1 MVDYSYRLA
10 SNTANRPT
18 VTGTSRGSHRT
29 INYYTSTT
37 TYGEPLTWAGNS
49 PTAFPDSRIT
59 DIRLNVTTYHPLS
72 PTATTTFTNGVW
84 TGNLSI
90 ASAAGSM
97 AVTATDSSLTGT
109 SNNFEV
115 ISTAFTLSPE
125 PAFTGGLANTLA
137 WNLPATGLEYELER
151 SATPDFTSPVSS
163 GFLPGSTTTFAGLV
177 DGQTYHYR
185 VRMRRQGALSW
196 TSGWS
201 AAISSTQDA
210 SPPVLT
216 IPDLTTANASATL
229 TGTATDATSGVS
241 SVTVA
246 GNAATTANAFANWTR
261 NVTGLADGSNSIT
274 VTASD
279 NAVPPNTASVTAIVY
294 RITTPTGDPD
304 NNGINSLVEHALGIP
319 TGAPNAHSML
329 PAATVQTEAGTGA
342 KYLSMQFRRR
352 IQRSGLAYTVETST
366 NLTNWDET
374 GASVQEM
381 SVTPT
386 GDGVT
391 EAVTVRVTPA
401 MSASNTKGYVRLRI
415 TTN

>member
-1 MVDYSYRLA
+1 VLA
-10 SNTANRPT
+10 A
-18 VTGTSRGSHRT
+18 
-29 INYYTSTT
+29 
-37 TYGEPLTWAGNS
+37 
-49 PTAFPDSRIT
+49 
-59 DIRLNVTTYHPLS
+59 
-72 PTATTTFTNGVW
+72 
-84 TGNLSI
+84 
-90 ASAAGSM
+90 
-97 AVTATDSSLTGT
+97 
-109 SNNFEV
+109 
-115 ISTAFTLSPE
+115 E

-151 SATPDFTSPVSS
+151 SATPDFASPVSS
-163 GFLPGSTTTFAGLV
+163 GFLAGSTTTFGGLV

-185 VRMRRQGALSW
+185 ARMRRQGALSW
-196 TSGWS
+196 TSDWS

-210 SPPVLT
+210 SAPVLT
-216 IPDLTTANASATL
+216 IPDVTTANANATL

-246 GNAATTANAFANWTR
+246 GSAATTANAYANWTR
-261 NVTGLADGSNSIT
+261 NVTGLADGNNSIT
-274 VTASD
+274 VTAAD
-279 NAVPPNTASVTAIVY
+279 NAVPPNTASVSAIVY
-294 RITTPTGDPD
+294 RITTPTGDPN

-319 TGAPNAHSML
+319 AGAPNAHSML

-366 NLTNWDET
+366 NLTSWDDT

-391 EAVTVRVTPA
+391 ENVTVRVTPA